1 MNACPLCTPHD
12 EAVLWQDPRC
22 RVVLV
27 GDPDYPGFCRV
38 VWQAHI
44 KEMTDLAASDRNH
57 LMSVVFAVEAV
68 LCELLL
74 PDKINLASLG
84 NQTPHLHWHVIP
96 RYREDAH
103 FPNPVWSARLRDA
116 VVRPAPAI
124 DVLRQQLS
132 ARLDPSPA

>member
-1 MNACPLCTPHD
+1 MSTCPLCTPHD
-12 EAVLWQDPRC
+12 ETVLWQDSRC
-22 RVVLV
+22 RVILAS
-27 GDPDYPGFCRV
+27 DPDYPGCCRV
-38 VWQAHI
+38 IWQTHI
-44 KEMTDLAASDRNH
+44 KEMTDLTASDRSH
-57 LMSVVFAVEAV
+57 FMSVVFAVEAV

-103 FPNPVWSARLRDA
+103 FPNPVWSARVRDTVA
-116 VVRPAPAI
+116 HPAPAMV
-124 DVLRQQLS
+124 VLRQRLS

>member
-1 MNACPLCTPHD
+1 MSVCPLCTPQD
-12 EAVLWQDPRC
+12 ETVLWQDPRC
-22 RVVLV
+22 RVILV

-38 VWQAHI
+38 IWQAHI
-44 KEMTDLAASDRNH
+44 KEMTELTTSDRDH
-57 LMSVVFAVEAV
+57 LMGVVFAVEAA

-103 FPNPVWSARLRDA
+103 FPNPVWSARLRDTA
-116 VVRPAPAI
+116 AQTVPDIAS
-124 DVLRQQLS
+124 LRQRLS
-132 ARLDPSPA
+132 ARLHPPSA

>member
-1 MNACPLCTPHD
+1 MSACPLCAPKD
-12 EAVLWQDPRC
+12 ETVLWQDPRC
-22 RVVLV
+22 RVIFVD
-27 GDPDYPGFCRV
+27 DPDYPGFCRV

-57 LMSVVFAVEAV
+57 FMSVVFAVEAV

-96 RYREDAH
+96 RYRDDAH
-103 FPNPVWSARLRDA
+103 FPTPVWSARLRDA
-116 VVRPAPAI
+116 AARSAPAI
-124 DVLRQQLS
+124 DVLRQRLS
-132 ARLDPSPA
+132 ARLDPPPA